1 MSIQSSAAEIGISVE
16 AYKRICAL
24 FIENT
29 DKDLLQLKSE
39 LEMNDLKQ
47 SAAMAHHIKGAAAN
61 MDYTDLAA
69 LAKKLQLLL
78 QAGITAPE
86 ELLTQQYEQ
95 LSQGYQNIKDEIL
108 SQL

>member
-1 MSIQSSAAEIGISVE
+1 MNIHSSAAEIGISLE
-16 AYKRICAL
+16 AYKRICSL

-39 LEMNDLKQ
+39 LEMNNLTQ
-47 SAAMAHHIKGAAAN
+47 SAATAHHIKGAAAN

-78 QAGITAPE
+78 QTGTAPSD
-86 ELLTQQYEQ
+86 ELSKQYEQ
-95 LSQGYQNIKDEIL
+95 LSRGYQNIKEEIL

>member
-1 MSIQSSAAEIGISVE
+1 MNIQSSAAEIGISVE
-16 AYKRICAL
+16 AYKRICVL

-39 LEMNDLKQ
+39 LGLRNFTQ
-47 SAAMAHHIKGAAAN
+47 SAATAHHIKGAAAN
-61 MDYTDLAA
+61 MDYEELAD

-78 QAGITAPE
+78 QSGTATPE
-86 ELLTQQYEQ
+86 KLRKQYELL
-95 LSQGYQNIKDEIL
+95 SQEYQSIKEEIL